1 MGGGF
6 GRLVQLQFI
15 FLFLMHGVGA
25 YASICQRFNTPA
37 FMVVCEQVA
46 RLEAELRQARQA
58 GDAAENKATAAAK
71 DLRQLGSLEEEVRRL
86 RSQALVN
93 DKRRTK
99 DTKSL
104 KDAEARASTLD
115 ARLSERDSQVE
126 TLQKQ
131 LAAVRYHTSPVTIPP
146 AILWCF

>member
-1 MGGGF
+1 M
-6 GRLVQLQFI
+6 
-15 FLFLMHGVGA
+15 
-25 YASICQRFNTPA
+25 
-37 FMVVCEQVA
+37 
-46 RLEAELRQARQA
+46 EAELRQARQA

-86 RSQALVN
+86 RSQALAN

-131 LAAVRYHTSPVTIPP
+131 LAAVRYDISPVTMLARNPVVLLRAALFGDKACP
-146 AILWCF
+146 FCVFHSNHSDR